1 MLEKIK
7 NAFTKEA
14 PTTEKEEVKTPVVNR
29 IPKSQYSF
37 VEQYIIADP
46 RNIMGDYELWSWC
59 KFTPVAYEGKES
71 TGFLASVELP
81 SRWAQPF
88 LKALKQSAPEIRK
101 DPTLRLISVI
111 RLADGHKLYIVPNL
125 KEKRGSVLLGE
136 YSDTKRKNDWMYY
149 VTPEVNRA
157 IVEQAKIRSRR

>member
-7 NAFTKEA
+7 DIFTKETPKA
-14 PTTEKEEVKTPVVNR
+14 EKTAETKTTV

-37 VEQYIIADP
+37 VEQYVIADP
-46 RNIMGDYELWSWC
+46 CNIMGDYELWSWC

-81 SRWAQPF
+81 TCWAQPF

-101 DPTLRLISVI
+101 DPTQRLISVI
-111 RLADGHKLYIVPNL
+111 HLGDNHKLYIVPNL
-125 KEKRGSVLLGE
+125 KNKKGSVLLGE
-136 YSDTKRKNDWMYY
+136 NNNRQHKNDWMFY
-149 VTPEVNRA
+149 VTPEINRA
-157 IVEQAKIRSRR
+157 IVEQAKIRSCR